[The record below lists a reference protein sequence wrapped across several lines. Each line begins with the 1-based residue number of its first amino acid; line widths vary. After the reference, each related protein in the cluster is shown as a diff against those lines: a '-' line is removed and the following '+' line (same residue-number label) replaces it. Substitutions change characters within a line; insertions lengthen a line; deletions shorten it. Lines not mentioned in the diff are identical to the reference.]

1 MISRL
6 CHLDIAKMTYLLHNK
21 GKHIPTFDVS
31 VCLFSFRFA
40 IIFVLCLVCFVPPAE
55 CNT

>member
-21 GKHIPTFDVS
+21 GKHIPTFDMF
-31 VCLFSFRFA
+31 VCLFSFRFT
-40 IIFVLCLVCFVPPAE
+40 IIFMLCLVCFVPPAE
-55 CNT
+55 CNA